1 MADKIVTRE
10 QLIDASKDAESLQ
23 KFISGTDI
31 EDVLTRLGQQYPTLA
46 KLIRILMET
55 GGWKAYE
62 TEAILLATTPLV
74 NPSVGYAFDTKK
86 LYRWNG
92 TNWTDEGVSPLDLS
106 KQYTDQKAIEV
117 NTNIE
122 GILVNEVL
130 PYIDN
135 ADDIV
140 KADAINAAAIDAKTK
155 ADTAEE
161 NAKNYADSVVLNQ
174 KANVNAFINSNID
187 RAGDAITLFSSELYG
202 EVLNSAFTPSENV
215 ILTTVP
221 NVGKVTKFR
230 NIETYIA
237 SRAAPAVYSQSKYQA
252 KFSLLRTIDST
263 DPLNDAIQFGIEY
276 LNHNKESISHTV
288 LETAS
293 IKVSNGVVTKTFEL
307 VPVNNAV
314 YMRPWLRI
322 YGTDSETA
330 IIYLGVDNVTAESN
344 AKEYAYGEVMALAEA
359 AANDA
364 TNKANTAKSEAI
376 DAAAIDAT
384 NKANTAKSEAID
396 AAAID
401 ATNKADTAEENAKN
415 YADSNA
421 NFTFKVLTET
431 DHLDDLKVSGTYTA
445 LNTIVASTSRGY
457 PVNEAGALRVVKHS
471 NSNSTQHEYLTFSGK
486 LYIRRFIASWSA
498 WVAQATSAE
507 TDAAKAE
514 IMGVALV
521 NRGVVTGSA
530 ITNLTDVGLYSVSNM
545 TDFPS
550 DFPAT
555 FGILKRYKFGSYAY
569 WELSSTS
576 RPDVTWQKVGV
587 SAWRKISLEESAA
600 AATSAAVSQS
610 LAVSLADKGLISG
623 GNISDLLAVGLYAV
637 SDMLDFPSDFP
648 ATYGILKRFKF
659 SGYAYWELS
668 TTSRPDIVWQKVGVA
683 AWRKISVEDAL
694 APFAS
699 KDSLTLN
706 RDKLYPMLALTR
718 AAVAA
723 NTTVQALEK
732 HILDIKVNGANPD
745 CYYRISYY
753 GNNSTLASEANKFGW
768 ILQEISKAGFAETG
782 GTVKAL
788 TASATTKYEIVPNSG
803 IVQFTLQ
810 STVDTSISFDFTVDT
825 TGFDTTVLFSHAVF
839 TSQAWGHIIDPIKY
853 VLKQGVDVAV
863 IDEKIATNNKQIE
876 ALPALPVITATSAGL
891 VPIDLSGNANYS
903 GLLFSKSIST
913 SIAPASVTK
922 VMSVIVALESG
933 MTLNTLLTVAAGD
946 IATGSGNNLLEGDQI
961 TLLDALFN
969 MMLPSSNT
977 SANLVARSVGEFLGG
992 DTATFISRMNS
1003 KAVDLG
1009 MTGTTFK
1016 NPSGLAASGHAS
1028 TVSDLLK
1035 LGVYASKNATMLSI
1049 WGQLNHTIS
1058 IQGSNPRSII
1068 IDSSVDPI
1076 VNGEPWAIGGKT
1088 GTLAPSIYNML
1099 LFVRLRNGF
1108 TGVAVTVGSSSNTN
1122 RYSDVKSMVEYVR
1135 NAYAY
1140 PAPPQIVLKN

>member
-1 MADKIVTRE
+1 MAIPNKDFFIGPSVTE
-10 QLIDASKDAESLQ
+10 ALFKTNLGLLIDFLKSIEAQSPSFSSTSLLRASRPVENTSYAKALDTGKVWRWEKPVGSADGDYWTVTN
-23 KFISGTDI
+23 ISDLDRAI
-31 EDVLTRLGQQYPTLA
+31 
-46 KLIRILMET
+46 
-55 GGWKAYE
+55 AY
-62 TEAILLATTPLV
+62 A
-74 NPSVGYAFDTKK
+74 
-86 LYRWNG
+86 
-92 TNWTDEGVSPLDLS
+92 
-106 KQYTDQKAIEV
+106 DQKAIEV
-117 NTNIE
+117 DDNLE
-122 GILVNEVL
+122 AILVNEML

-140 KADAINAAAIDAKTK
+140 KSEAITAAAIDASTK

-161 NAKNYADSVVLNQ
+161 NAKNYADSVASNQ
-174 KANVNAFINSNID
+174 KANVNAFINSNVD

-202 EVLNSAFTPSENV
+202 EVLNSTFIPSVNV

-221 NVGKVTKFR
+221 NIGKVIKFK

-237 SRAAPAVYSQSKYQA
+237 PRAAPAVYSQHKYQA
-252 KFSLLRTIDST
+252 KFSLLRTINST

-288 LETAS
+288 LETSS
-293 IKVSNGVVTKTFEL
+293 IKVSNGVVTKAFEL

-314 YMRPWLRI
+314 YMRPWVRT

-330 IIYLGVDNVTAESN
+330 IIYLGVDDVTAEVG

-364 TNKANTAKSEAI
+364 TTKANTAES
-376 DAAAIDAT
+376 
-384 NKANTAKSEAID
+384 
-396 AAAID
+396 
-401 ATNKADTAEENAKN
+401 NAKN

-445 LNTIVASTSRGY
+445 LNTIVANTSRGY

-486 LYIRRFIASWSA
+486 LYVRRFVASWSA

-507 TDAAKAE
+507 TDAAKTE

-521 NRGVVTGSA
+521 NRGVVTNSA

-587 SAWRKISLEESAA
+587 SGWRKISLEESAA
-600 AATSAAVSQS
+600 AATSAAVTQS
-610 LAVSLADKGLISG
+610 LAVSLADKGLVSG
-623 GNISDLLAVGLYAV
+623 SNISDLLAVGLYAV

-694 APFAS
+694 APFTS

-718 AAVAA
+718 TAVAA

-745 CYYRISYY
+745 CYYRISYF
-753 GNNSTLASEANKFGW
+753 GNNSSLASEANKFGW
-768 ILQEISKAGFAETG
+768 ILQEISKVGFAESG
-782 GTVKAL
+782 GAVKAL
-788 TASATTKYEIVPNSG
+788 TSSATTKYEIIPNTG
-803 IVQFTLQ
+803 IIQFTLL
-810 STVDTSISFDFTVDT
+810 STVDTTISFDFTVDT
-825 TGFDTTVLFSHAVF
+825 TGFDTTLLYSHSVSTA
-839 TSQAWGHIIDPIKY
+839 QAWGHIIDPIKY
-853 VLKQGVDVAV
+853 VLKQGVDGAV
-863 IDEKIATNNKQIE
+863 IDEKIATNNKQVE
-876 ALPALPVITATSAGL
+876 AIPSLPTLTATSAGL

-933 MTLNTLLTVAAGD
+933 MTFNNLLTVAAGD

-977 SANLVARSVGEFLGG
+977 SANLVARSVGAFLGG

-1003 KAVDLG
+1003 KAADLG
-1009 MTGTTFK
+1009 MTSTTFK
-1016 NPSGLAASGHAS
+1016 NPSGLAASGHSS
-1028 TVSDLLK
+1028 TVGDLLK

-1049 WGQLNHTIS
+1049 WEQLNHTIS
-1058 IQGSNPRSII
+1058 IQGSNPRSIV
-1068 IDSSVDPI
+1068 IDSSVDP
-1076 VNGEPWAIGGKT
+1076 VVSGEPWAIGGKT

-1099 LFVRLRNGF
+1099 LFVRLKNGY
-1108 TGVAVTVGSSSNTN
+1108 TGIAVTAGSSSDAN
-1122 RYSDVKSMVEYVR
+1122 RYSDVKFIVEYAR

>member
-1 MADKIVTRE
+1 MALPNKDSFISSGVTE
-10 QLIDASKDAESLQ
+10 VQFKTNLGLLIDFLKSIEAQSLSFYSTSLLRDFRPAEN
-23 KFISGTDI
+23 ISYAKALDTGKIWRWDKPVGSADGDYWKVTNLSDLDRAMAYA
-31 EDVLTRLGQQYPTLA
+31 DV
-46 KLIRILMET
+46 
-55 GGWKAYE
+55 KAGDVE
-62 TEAILLATTPLV
+62 QNLEAL
-74 NPSVGYAFDTKK
+74 
-86 LYRWNG
+86 
-92 TNWTDEGVSPLDLS
+92 
-106 KQYTDQKAIEV
+106 
-117 NTNIE
+117 
-122 GILVNEVL
+122 LVNEML

-135 ADDIV
+135 GDDIV
-140 KADAINAAAIDAKTK
+140 KSEAIVAAALDATTK
-155 ADTAEE
+155 AERAEE

-187 RAGDAITLFSSELYG
+187 RAGDAISLFSSELYG
-202 EVLNSAFTPSENV
+202 ETLNSAFTPSENV

-221 NVGKVTKFR
+221 NIGKVTKFK
-230 NIETYIA
+230 NIDTYIA
-237 SRAAPAVYSQSKYQA
+237 SRAAPAVYRHSKYQA
-252 KFSLLRTIDST
+252 KFSLLRTINSS
-263 DPLNDAIQFGIEY
+263 DPLNDAIEFGIEY
-276 LNHNKESISHTV
+276 LNHNKQSISHIV

-307 VPVNNAV
+307 EPVNNAV

-330 IIYLGVDNVTAESN
+330 IIYLGINDVSAESN
-344 AKEYAYGEVMALAEA
+344 AKEYAYGEVMILAEA

-364 TNKANTAKSEAI
+364 SNKANTAEL
-376 DAAAIDAT
+376 
-384 NKANTAKSEAID
+384 
-396 AAAID
+396 
-401 ATNKADTAEENAKN
+401 NAKN

-421 NFTFKVLTET
+421 NFIFKVLTET

-445 LNTIVASTSRGY
+445 PNTIVASTSRGY
-457 PVNEAGALRVVKHS
+457 PVNEAGALRVVKHG
-471 NSNSTQHEYLTFSGK
+471 NSNATQHEYLTYSGK
-486 LYIRRFIASWSA
+486 LYIRRFIVSWST
-498 WVAQATSAE
+498 WVAQATLAE
-507 TDAAKAE
+507 TDAAKTE

-521 NRGVVTGSA
+521 NRGVATDSE
-530 ITNLTDVGLYSVSNM
+530 ITKLVDVGLYSVSNM

-555 FGILKRYKFGSYAY
+555 
-569 WELSSTS
+569 
-576 RPDVTWQKVGV
+576 
-587 SAWRKISLEESAA
+587 
-600 AATSAAVSQS
+600 
-610 LAVSLADKGLISG
+610 
-623 GNISDLLAVGLYAV
+623 
-637 SDMLDFPSDFP
+637 
-648 ATYGILKRFKF
+648 YGILKRFKF
-659 SGYAYWELS
+659 GSYAYWELS

-694 APFAS
+694 VPLVS

-718 AAVAA
+718 SAVAA

-732 HILDIKVNGANPD
+732 HILDIKVIGANPD
-745 CYYRISYY
+745 CYYRISYF

-768 ILQEISKAGFAETG
+768 VLQEISKVGFAETG
-782 GTVKAL
+782 GTVRAL

-803 IVQFTLQ
+803 IIQFTLQ

-825 TGFDTTVLFSHAVF
+825 TSFDTTVLYSHSISS
-839 TSQAWGHIIDPIKY
+839 TQAWGHIIDPFKY
-853 VLKQGVDVAV
+853 AVKQGVDVTV
-863 IDEKIATNNKQIE
+863 IDDKIQENNKLVE

-891 VPIDLSGNANYS
+891 VTIDLSGNANYS
-903 GLLFSKSIST
+903 GLLFSKSVNA
-913 SIAPASVTK
+913 SIAPASITK

-933 MTLNTLLTVAAGD
+933 MTLNTLLTVAVGD

-977 SANLVARSVGEFLGG
+977 SANLVARSVGAYLGG

-1003 KAVDLG
+1003 KAAELG

-1035 LGVYASKNATMLSI
+1035 LGVYASKNSTMLSL
-1049 WGQLNHTIS
+1049 WGKLNHTIS
-1058 IQGSNPRSII
+1058 IQGGNPRSII

-1108 TGVAVTVGSSSNTN
+1108 TGVAVTAVSSSDTA
-1122 RYSDVKSMVEYVR
+1122 RFSDVKSIVEYAR

-1140 PAPPQIVLKN
+1140 PAPPQIILKN

>member
-1 MADKIVTRE
+1 MAIPNKDSFIGPSVTE
-10 QLIDASKDAESLQ
+10 AQFKSNLGLLIDFLKS
-23 KFISGTDI
+23 I
-31 EDVLTRLGQQYPTLA
+31 EAQIPT
-46 KLIRILMET
+46 
-55 GGWKAYE
+55 
-62 TEAILLATTPLV
+62 
-74 NPSVGYAFDTKK
+74 
-86 LYRWNG
+86 
-92 TNWTDEGVSPLDLS
+92 
-106 KQYTDQKAIEV
+106 
-117 NTNIE
+117 
-122 GILVNEVL
+122 
-130 PYIDN
+130 
-135 ADDIV
+135 
-140 KADAINAAAIDAKTK
+140 
-155 ADTAEE
+155 
-161 NAKNYADSVVLNQ
+161 
-174 KANVNAFINSNID
+174 
-187 RAGDAITLFSSELYG
+187 FSS
-202 EVLNSAFTPSENV
+202 
-215 ILTTVP
+215 TT
-221 NVGKVTKFR
+221 
-230 NIETYIA
+230 
-237 SRAAPAVYSQSKYQA
+237 
-252 KFSLLRTIDST
+252 LLRTSR
-263 DPLNDAIQFGIEY
+263 PV
-276 LNHNKESISHTV
+276 ESISYAKALDTGKIWRWDKPIGSADGDYWTV
-288 LETAS
+288 TNLS
-293 IKVSNGVVTKTFEL
+293 DL
-307 VPVNNAV
+307 D
-314 YMRPWLRI
+314 R
-322 YGTDSETA
+322 A
-330 IIYLGVDNVTAESN
+330 IA
-344 AKEYAYGEVMALAEA
+344 
-359 AANDA
+359 
-364 TNKANTAKSEAI
+364 
-376 DAAAIDAT
+376 
-384 NKANTAKSEAID
+384 
-396 AAAID
+396 
-401 ATNKADTAEENAKN
+401 

-587 SAWRKISLEESAA
+587 SAWRKISLEESVS

>member
-1 MADKIVTRE
+1 MAIPNKDSFIGPSVTE
-10 QLIDASKDAESLQ
+10 ALFKTNLGLLIDFLKSIEAQSPSFPSTSLLRASRPVENTSYAKALDTGKVWRWEKPVGSADGDYWTVTN
-23 KFISGTDI
+23 ISDLDRAI
-31 EDVLTRLGQQYPTLA
+31 
-46 KLIRILMET
+46 
-55 GGWKAYE
+55 AY
-62 TEAILLATTPLV
+62 A
-74 NPSVGYAFDTKK
+74 
-86 LYRWNG
+86 
-92 TNWTDEGVSPLDLS
+92 
-106 KQYTDQKAIEV
+106 DQKAIEV
-117 NTNIE
+117 DDNLE
-122 GILVNEVL
+122 AILVNEML

-140 KADAINAAAIDAKTK
+140 KSEAITAAAIDASTK

-161 NAKNYADSVVLNQ
+161 NAKNYADSVASNQ
-174 KANVNAFINSNID
+174 KANVNAFINSNVD

-202 EVLNSAFTPSENV
+202 EVLNSTFIPSVNV

-221 NVGKVTKFR
+221 NIGKVIKFK

-237 SRAAPAVYSQSKYQA
+237 PRAAPAVYSQSKYQA
-252 KFSLLRTIDST
+252 KFSLFRTINSS

-276 LNHNKESISHTV
+276 LNHEKQSISHTI
-288 LETAS
+288 LETTS
-293 IKVSNGVVTKTFEL
+293 IKVSNGVVTKAFEL

-314 YMRPWLRI
+314 YMRPWVRT

-330 IIYLGVDNVTAESN
+330 IIYLGVDDVTAEVG

-364 TNKANTAKSEAI
+364 TTKANAAKTEAINTASNDASTKANAAKSEAI
-376 DAAAIDAT
+376 STAANDAT
-384 NKANTAKSEAID
+384 TKANTAES
-396 AAAID
+396 
-401 ATNKADTAEENAKN
+401 NAKN

-445 LNTIVASTSRGY
+445 LNTIVANTSRGY

-486 LYIRRFIASWSA
+486 LYIRRFVASWSA

-507 TDAAKAE
+507 TDAAKTE

-521 NRGVVTGSA
+521 NRGVVTDSA

-587 SAWRKISLEESAA
+587 SGWRKISLEESAA
-600 AATSAAVSQS
+600 AATSAAVTQS
-610 LAVSLADKGLISG
+610 LAVSLADKGLVSG
-623 GNISDLLAVGLYAV
+623 SNISDLLAVGLYAV

-694 APFAS
+694 VPFAS
-699 KDSLTLN
+699 KDTLTLN

-718 AAVAA
+718 ATVAA
-723 NTTVQALEK
+723 NTNAAALEK
-732 HILDIKVNGANPD
+732 HILDVKVNGANPD
-745 CYYRISYY
+745 CFYRISYF
-753 GNNSTLASEANKFGW
+753 GNNSTLAVEANKFGW
-768 ILQEISKAGFAETG
+768 ILQEISKVGFAETG

-788 TASATTKYEIVPNSG
+788 TASATTKYEIVPNTG

-825 TGFDTTVLFSHAVF
+825 AGFDQTVLYSHAVS

-863 IDEKIATNNKQIE
+863 IDEKIANNNKQVE
-876 ALPALPVITATSAGL
+876 AIPSLPTLTATSAGL

-933 MTLNTLLTVAAGD
+933 MTFNTLLTVAAGD

-977 SANLVARSVGEFLGG
+977 SANLVARSVGAFLGG

-1003 KAVDLG
+1003 KAADLG
-1009 MTGTTFK
+1009 MTSTTFK
-1016 NPSGLAASGHAS
+1016 NPSGLAASGHSS

-1049 WGQLNHTIS
+1049 WGQLHHTIS
-1058 IQGSNPRSII
+1058 IQGSNPRSVVV
-1068 IDSSVDPI
+1068 DSSVDP
-1076 VNGEPWAIGGKT
+1076 VVSGEPWAIGGKT

-1099 LFVRLRNGF
+1099 LFVRLKNGY
-1108 TGVAVTVGSSSNTN
+1108 TGIAVTAGSSSDAN
-1122 RYSDVKSMVEYVR
+1122 RYSDVKFIVEYAR

>member
-1 MADKIVTRE
+1 MAIPNKDSFIGPSVTE
-10 QLIDASKDAESLQ
+10 AQFKSNLGLLIDFLKSIEAQIPTFSSTTLLRTSRPVES
-23 KFISGTDI
+23 IS
-31 EDVLTRLGQQYPTLA
+31 YA
-46 KLIRILMET
+46 KALDT
-55 GGWKAYE
+55 GKIWRWDKPIGSADGDYWTVTNLSDLDRAIAY
-62 TEAILLATTPLV
+62 A
-74 NPSVGYAFDTKK
+74 
-86 LYRWNG
+86 
-92 TNWTDEGVSPLDLS
+92 
-106 KQYTDQKAIEV
+106 DQKAIDVGQNFESV
-117 NTNIE
+117 
-122 GILVNEVL
+122 LVNEVL

-376 DAAAIDAT
+376 AAAATDAT
-384 NKANTAKSEAID
+384 NKANTAES
-396 AAAID
+396 
-401 ATNKADTAEENAKN
+401 NAKD

-587 SAWRKISLEESAA
+587 SAWRKISLEESVS

>member
-1 MADKIVTRE
+1 MAIPNKDFFIGPSVTE
-10 QLIDASKDAESLQ
+10 ALFKTNLGLLIDFLKSIEAQSPSFSSTSLLRASRPVENTSYAKALDTGKVWRWEKPVGSADGDYWTVTN
-23 KFISGTDI
+23 ISDLDRAI
-31 EDVLTRLGQQYPTLA
+31 
-46 KLIRILMET
+46 
-55 GGWKAYE
+55 AY
-62 TEAILLATTPLV
+62 A
-74 NPSVGYAFDTKK
+74 
-86 LYRWNG
+86 
-92 TNWTDEGVSPLDLS
+92 
-106 KQYTDQKAIEV
+106 DQKAIEV
-117 NTNIE
+117 DDNLE
-122 GILVNEVL
+122 AILVNEML

-140 KADAINAAAIDAKTK
+140 KSEAITAAAIDASTK

-161 NAKNYADSVVLNQ
+161 NAKNYADSVASNQ
-174 KANVNAFINSNID
+174 KANVNAFINSNVD

-202 EVLNSAFTPSENV
+202 EVLNSTFIPSVNV

-221 NVGKVTKFR
+221 NIGKVIKFK

-237 SRAAPAVYSQSKYQA
+237 PRAAPAVYSQHKYQA
-252 KFSLLRTIDST
+252 KFSLLRTINST

-276 LNHNKESISHTV
+276 LNHEKQSISHTI
-288 LETAS
+288 LETSS
-293 IKVSNGVVTKTFEL
+293 IKVSNGVVTKAFEL

-314 YMRPWLRI
+314 YMRPWVRT

-330 IIYLGVDNVTAESN
+330 IIYLGVDDVTAEVG

-364 TNKANTAKSEAI
+364 TTKANSAKTEAINTASNDASTKANAAKSEAI
-376 DAAAIDAT
+376 STAANDAT
-384 NKANTAKSEAID
+384 TKANTAES
-396 AAAID
+396 
-401 ATNKADTAEENAKN
+401 NAKN

-445 LNTIVASTSRGY
+445 LNTIVANTSRGY

-486 LYIRRFIASWSA
+486 LYIRRFVASWST

-507 TDAAKAE
+507 TDTAKTE
-514 IMGVALV
+514 ILGVALV
-521 NRGVVTGSA
+521 NRGVVTDSA
-530 ITNLTDVGLYSVSNM
+530 ITILTDVGLYSVSNM

-555 FGILKRYKFGSYAY
+555 
-569 WELSSTS
+569 
-576 RPDVTWQKVGV
+576 
-587 SAWRKISLEESAA
+587 
-600 AATSAAVSQS
+600 
-610 LAVSLADKGLISG
+610 
-623 GNISDLLAVGLYAV
+623 
-637 SDMLDFPSDFP
+637 
-648 ATYGILKRFKF
+648 YGILKRFKF
-659 SGYAYWELS
+659 GSYAYWELS

-694 APFAS
+694 APFTS

-718 AAVAA
+718 AAIAA

-768 ILQEISKAGFAETG
+768 ILQEISKAGFAEAG

-788 TASATTKYEIVPNSG
+788 TSSATTKYEIIANTG
-803 IVQFTLQ
+803 IVQFTLL
-810 STVDTSISFDFTVDT
+810 STVDTTISFDFTVDT
-825 TGFDTTVLFSHAVF
+825 TGFDQTVLYSHAVS
-839 TSQAWGHIIDPIKY
+839 TAQAWGHIIDPIKY
-853 VLKQGVDVAV
+853 VLKQGVDGAV

-876 ALPALPVITATSAGL
+876 ALPVSPILTATSAGL
-891 VPIDLSGNANYS
+891 VAIDLSGNANYS

-977 SANLVARSVGEFLGG
+977 SANLVARSVGAFLGG
-992 DTATFISRMNS
+992 DTTTFISRMNS
-1003 KAVDLG
+1003 KAADLG

-1058 IQGSNPRSII
+1058 IQGNNPRSIVV
-1068 IDSSVDPI
+1068 DSSVDP
-1076 VNGEPWAIGGKT
+1076 VVSGEPWAIGGKT

-1099 LFVRLRNGF
+1099 LFVRLKNGY
-1108 TGVAVTVGSSSNTN
+1108 TGIAVTAGSSSDAN
-1122 RYSDVKSMVEYVR
+1122 RYSDMKSIAEYAR